1 MNERPGAPG
10 AHSADDDYSATALAS
25 HWIQRPDSP
34 DTLPLPDSPDTLLL
48 GGNTAT
54 EVLSGPAAQDT
65 PPDRVEGTLLRFGP
79 GVNADTVRRVT
90 QAPPPVVVPVR
101 RRTWRRHAL
110 PTVVLLAVLAF
121 LLWHRPEP
129 SIGVDGVAV
138 STASSS
144 PGCDETADVVAV
156 VTTNGRPGTLTYR
169 WVRSDGTFSKILHE
183 DLTRGQ
189 KQARLHLL
197 WTFQGKGTYGARAE
211 LRLLSPERRTVSTR
225 IAYHCR

>member
-1 MNERPGAPG
+1 MNERTGTPG
-10 AHSADDDYSATALAS
+10 AHSADDEYSATALAS
-25 HWIQRPDSP
+25 HWIQRPDTP

-54 EVLSGPAAQDT
+54 EALSGPAAQDT

-90 QAPPPVVVPVR
+90 QTPPPVVVVR

-121 LLWHRPEP
+121 LLWHRSDP
-129 SIGVDGVAV
+129 SIGVDDVTV
-138 STASSS
+138 STVSSS
-144 PGCDETADVVAV
+144 PGCDETADVVAT
-156 VTTNGRPGTLTYR
+156 VTTNGRAGTLSYR
-169 WVRSDGTFSKILHE
+169 WVRSDGTFSKVLHE
-183 DLTRGQ
+183 DMTRGQ
-189 KQARLHLL
+189 KRSRIHLL

-225 IAYHCR
+225 IAYHCP